1 MVMAEV
7 RVISGTTQVYHSS
20 EAKGFEE
27 SDRYPI
33 AWELIF
39 INDAAGKQLTANV
52 EKAFASLPREK
63 GYIMDFQGGENDVA
77 RSVECVFRD
86 KDAFRKILNE
96 SLPDMA
102 IYDEQE
108 GKVIPKLEMVER
120 AKALTQ
126 EAALAV

>member
-1 MVMAEV
+1 MVMADV

-20 EAKGFEE
+20 EAKAFGE

-39 INDAAGKQLTANV
+39 TNDAAGKQLTANV

-63 GYIMDFQGGENDVA
+63 GYIMDFQGGANDVA
-77 RSVECVFRD
+77 RCVECVFRD
-86 KDAFRKILNE
+86 KDTFRKILNE
-96 SLPDMA
+96 SLPDMV

-108 GKVIPKLEMVER
+108 GKVISKLEMVER
-120 AKALTQ
+120 ATALSQ
-126 EAALAV
+126 EAALAI